1 MASKGTG
8 ERHSVMNSEWR
19 RGKSQ
24 RKIVGQISLTRRQ
37 LLWKGN
43 WGTVS
48 TWEICTREQIPQRY
62 QKRKQSMWHRSAEI
76 EVCFKQIQRGQ
87 EHRGKIEATCYQE
100 DKAAKSSRHPE
111 GREQSGSFCMKVN
124 KSRRN
129 KKENSIKSSHKEG
142 NEPFP

>member
-1 MASKGTG
+1 
-8 ERHSVMNSEWR
+8 V
-19 RGKSQ
+19 
-24 RKIVGQISLTRRQ
+24 
-37 LLWKGN
+37 
-43 WGTVS
+43 
-48 TWEICTREQIPQRY
+48 
-62 QKRKQSMWHRSAEI
+62 WHRSAEI